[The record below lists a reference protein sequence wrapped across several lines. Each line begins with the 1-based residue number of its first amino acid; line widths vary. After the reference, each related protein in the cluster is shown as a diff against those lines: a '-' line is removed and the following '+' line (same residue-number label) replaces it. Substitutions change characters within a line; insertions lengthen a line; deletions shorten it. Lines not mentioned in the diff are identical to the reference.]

1 MFKGIP
7 GIGRSQR
14 SVSMGENGS
23 RLAVLAL
30 LSLVFTVALTF
41 ATIGLPW
48 IVSGMLR
55 PLFPDIYWEPESIE
69 ALMSYARPVGYACLL
84 LVIAL
89 ILLGFLTERRSLTSL
104 GSFAFFLPSFGYFVA
119 SMFFL
124 SGIGILRVMW
134 LPFWDTNRSLLKLGD
149 VAYLPFWAL
158 TYPVRLLL
166 RPPLAHRISNY
177 VAYSAVAAGLL
188 VFFLGTFAWLYGR
201 SEGRDVFDFWIYRH
215 SRHPQ
220 YLGFIVWSY
229 GVMLLTALA
238 PTPFGGYQPEPSLPW
253 LISSMLVVCVAL
265 AEEITMIKKAGEG
278 YRAYRERSPFML
290 PLPGIVTRIFTA
302 PFRMMLKKE
311 HPENIREVLYTFVM
325 YLAIFIALS
334 LVVVRLMRLGF

>member
-1 MFKGIP
+1 
-7 GIGRSQR
+7 
-14 SVSMGENGS
+14 MGENGS

-41 ATIGLPW
+41 ATVGLPW

-69 ALMSYARPVGYACLL
+69 VLMSYARPVGYGCLL

-89 ILLGFLTERRSLTSL
+89 ILLGFITERRSLTSL
-104 GSFAFFLPSFGYFVA
+104 GSFAFFLPSFGYFAA

-124 SGIGILRVMW
+124 TGIGILRVMW

-158 TYPVRLLL
+158 TYPIRLLL
-166 RPPLAHRISNY
+166 RPPLAYRISNY
-177 VAYSAVAAGLL
+177 VAYSVVAAGLL

-201 SEGRDVFDFWIYRH
+201 SEGRDVFDFWIYRR

-253 LISSMLVVCVAL
+253 LISAMLVVCVAL
-265 AEEITMIKKAGEG
+265 AEEITMIERADAG
-278 YRAYRERSPFML
+278 YLAYRERTPFML
-290 PLPGIVTRIFTA
+290 PLPRFVSQVFTA
-302 PFRMMLKKE
+302 PNRIVMKKE
-311 HPENIREVLYTFVM
+311 HPGTLREVLYTFVV
-325 YLAIFIALS
+325 YTVILVALS
-334 LVVVRLMRLGF
+334 LPVLALNLRF